1 VSERP
6 VMTCESLPCCKDKPS
21 RALDPAGFI
30 SRIPYSLIFTAHIC
44 TLKLGEVLRQV
55 EGKDLPLDT
64 EEIPVKALNT
74 RHAE

>member
-1 VSERP
+1 MRLENHAATLSVDGP
-6 VMTCESLPCCKDKPS
+6 LALP
-21 RALDPAGFI
+21 
-30 SRIPYSLIFTAHIC
+30 RIVTLTPPWPYSLIFTAHIC